1 MHVMCIKQRREAAGL
16 SQAALSVRMGC
27 VQSAVANWEMEI
39 SLPKAR
45 DLPHLSKVLG
55 CSIDE
60 LFVAEDPDD
69 PDLSPDPD
77 YYDTPGEE

>member
-1 MHVMCIKQRREAAGL
+1 MPVMCIKLHREKVGMTQRRLAVE
-16 SQAALSVRMGC
+16 MG
-27 VQSAVANWEMEI
+27 VDVSTVTKWETENA
-39 SLPKAR
+39 LPKAR